1 MKIVFF
7 MTPAYGHVLPV
18 LPIIRELIN
27 KGNEVT
33 CYNTPAFRER
43 IENLGAHYRE
53 YGEEFQK
60 LKPYMNT
67 TSKKIRIAA
76 YFKYGTFFASVV
88 SFGTFVF
95 TTSVSRPGEA
105 ISLR

>member
-27 KGNEVT
+27 KGNEVI

-43 IENLGAHYRE
+43 IENLGAVYRE
-53 YGEEFQK
+53 YNEEFQHLK
-60 LKPYMNT
+60 LDEV
-67 TSKKIRIAA
+67 TSNL
-76 YFKYGTFFASVV
+76 YNVV
-88 SFGTFVF
+88 
-95 TTSVSRPGEA
+95 
-105 ISLR
+105 